1 MKQNEE
7 SKVQNN
13 SDMKQKEDS
22 KVQNNYGMKQ
32 NEESKVKQDSG
43 MKQKEDSKV
52 QKDSDMKQKE
62 KMPGMNEKAREQI
75 NERKGRNDQT
85 CERTSKECGQDKRRG
100 VIYNTGLSPASDD
113 PYDPYDDQRSEIEK
127 IMQMHAE
134 ALKNE
139 QALKQTEE
147 QKLNHDSGMK
157 QKEES
162 KGSNDKG
169 KEQIEDAHEN
179 MSEVDTTG
187 PVQPSGLFSIICKFC
202 DPRKQIT
209 ASTAQELEYRMFDHM
224 DQHEDKHDGNDDK
237 MKEGFYYTCTSCIG
251 MDFDDETGLKNHIDE
266 QHRTSV
272 SDDNLILN
280 AVSNNVETTKKS
292 NLETEQ
298 ENDEDV
304 SDTDTESWISDTEVV
319 EPCVLTLS
327 FDPSHEEI
335 EIEM

>member
-85 CERTSKECGQDKRRG
+85 CERTSKECGQDKRGG
-100 VIYNTGLSPASDD
+100 VIYNTGLSSASDD

-127 IMQMHAE
+127 MMQMHAE

-169 KEQIEDAHEN
+169 KDQIEDAHEN

-187 PVQPSGLFSIICKFC
+187 PIQPSDTTGSIQPPSGLFSIICKFC
-202 DPRKQIT
+202 DPRKQFTGT
-209 ASTAQELEYRMFDHM
+209 ASAAHLVSYEMFDHM
-224 DQHEDKHDGNDDK
+224 DEHEDKHDGDDDK

-251 MDFDDETGLKNHIDE
+251 MDFGDETGLKNHIDE

-272 SDDNLILN
+272 SDDNLISN
-280 AVSNNVETTKKS
+280 A
-292 NLETEQ
+292 
-298 ENDEDV
+298 
-304 SDTDTESWISDTEVV
+304 
-319 EPCVLTLS
+319 
-327 FDPSHEEI
+327 
-335 EIEM
+335 